1 MKKFIHTL
9 FSATL
14 FFFSVQVF
22 AEELTVYSRTQTA
35 SHLDI
40 GEKGYSVGDSI
51 VRIGSL
57 HFEENGPAVGNFYS
71 KSELKHIDTN
81 KKNDLRFFSSEAMLP
96 NGSIFIM
103 DFTIVAYG
111 EVFAGAGHKHNGIIL
126 GGTDKYAGIRGTY
139 DISVHP
145 KDNKKSKITYNIIR

>member
-1 MKKFIHTL
+1 MKKFFHTI

-22 AEELTVYSRTQTA
+22 AEELTLFYRTQTA
-35 SHLDI
+35 SHLDV

-57 HFEENGPAVGNFYS
+57 HFEENGPSVGNFYS
-71 KSELKHIDTN
+71 KSDLKHIDAN
-81 KKNDLRFFSSEAMLP
+81 KKNDVRFFLAEAMLP
-96 NGSIFIM
+96 NGSIYIM
-103 DFTIVAYG
+103 DITIVTNG
-111 EVFAGAGHKHNGIIL
+111 EVFAGSGHKHNGIIL

-145 KDNKKSKITYNIIR
+145 KDNKKGKTIFKIIR